1 MKNKR
6 IFIYKVGRHK
16 FDFINHNLKPEF
28 VDSGVYFVQDEAN
41 FIYPLLQVW
50 SRSGSGE
57 KVPDPEDQ
65 KSKGPNGYSSLQLR
79 YGIYWSK

>member
-41 FIYPLLQVW
+41 FIYPLLQV
-50 SRSGSGE
+50 
-57 KVPDPEDQ
+57 
-65 KSKGPNGYSSLQLR
+65 
-79 YGIYWSK
+79 